1 MEHSIQ
7 ARRREVPPAYYGHT
21 RDDYLE
27 AITASGLTILK
38 VMDIPVGEAP
48 DGYLPEEML
57 HTYAE
62 KPLCLIILA
71 QK

>member
-1 MEHSIQ
+1 M
-7 ARRREVPPAYYGHT
+7 
-21 RDDYLE
+21 DDYLE
-27 AITASGLTILK
+27 AITASGLKILE

-57 HTYAE
+57 RIHAD
-62 KPLCLIILA
+62 KPLCLIILT